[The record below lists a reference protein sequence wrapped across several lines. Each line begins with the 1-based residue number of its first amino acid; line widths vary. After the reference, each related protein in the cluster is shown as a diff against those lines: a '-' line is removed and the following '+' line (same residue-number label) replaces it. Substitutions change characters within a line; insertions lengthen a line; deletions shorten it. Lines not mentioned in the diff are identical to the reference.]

1 MSEELADVLVYC
13 IYLSDTLGVSIADI
27 VSAKI
32 DLDAIKYPV
41 DKFRDSGILIRAD
54 ASSSSYHAARWW
66 TRASTRTRSF

>member
-13 IYLSDTLGVSIADI
+13 IYLADTLGVSIADI

-41 DKFRDSGILIRAD
+41 DKSRGNSKKYTELD
-54 ASSSSYHAARWW
+54 A
-66 TRASTRTRSF
+66 